1 MTTAILRLQ
10 EAGRGGEEGGE
21 AEPGLVSVPLLEK
34 AEPRLGRRH
43 RSRICPLVWLMRSTC
58 RLTSLVSSDK
68 TRCPPCY
75 W

>member
-43 RSRICPLVWLMRSTC
+43 LPLC
-58 RLTSLVSSDK
+58 APIAIDVSADDDADNAQLL
-68 TRCPPCY
+68 
-75 W
+75 